1 MGMNVTPNTAKKM
14 MTYSPEQMQAMA
26 YHQMMMQQQV
36 QQMQMGQMQMAM
48 ALQAQAVAGG
58 TFPSRPNNMM
68 GGPNAK
74 MIMGGHATGATSRS
88 FSFLDNPTKQK
99 DDKTFDFI
107 KDAMKSEK

>member
-1 MGMNVTPNTAKKM
+1 MG

-26 YHQMMMQQQV
+26 YHQMLMQ

-48 ALQAQAVAGG
+48 AMQAQAVAGG
-58 TFPSRPNNMM
+58 AFPSRPPVSNNMM

-88 FSFLDNPTKQK
+88 FSFLYNPTKQK
-99 DDKTFDFI
+99 NDTTFDFI
-107 KDAMKSEK
+107 KETMKS